1 MPVAL
6 QSLCFFLLILKVV
19 SVLSVCDV
27 RVRIVDFGC
36 HLDWE
41 CPDDTPNTTYTVQR
55 KENGQWKEVSD
66 CIQISRHS
74 CDLSNV
80 FTNLN
85 SYNFIRLRSEG
96 LQFWMSETQLC
107 DAMNDGNATFSPPS
121 INVSIENGSLW
132 VTVNFPCAPSVSCRY
147 LDEESEEEVDKL
159 CPCLVSEFIELSVT
173 VVLYNKHKPSN
184 KQIRYAEVMETKQ
197 FREEFGFVLSG
208 QVYCVVANFTSEF
221 EASSLSS
228 PPQCISIPAKI
239 ETLAIVIVCA
249 VLIVLGLVFLLLWRQ
264 CSSPERPL
272 PKSLALL
279 YDQEIRNETFIDS
292 RETASDRLSSESDRI
307 SFVSLAVFTH
317 MDNQSYYH
325 SSQSLGNGYYR
336 SPILHDPGCTKESS
350 GCLHVESGAWETD
363 ESHSFELLQTPH
375 LILERGERCPYLD
388 ECDKILNIP
397 LSSVRVKCPEETTTD
412 VPGQY
417 EDQMKEESW
426 YLF

>member
-1 MPVAL
+1 MKQVVSCTCVKLCHLSCSHFLSVPLLIVTANEITPFISLRSFVGMPVAL

-55 KENGQWKEVSD
+55 KENG
-66 CIQISRHS
+66 
-74 CDLSNV
+74 
-80 FTNLN
+80 
-85 SYNFIRLRSEG
+85 
-96 LQFWMSETQLC
+96 
-107 DAMNDGNATFSPPS
+107 
-121 INVSIENGSLW
+121 
-132 VTVNFPCAPSVSCRY
+132 CRY